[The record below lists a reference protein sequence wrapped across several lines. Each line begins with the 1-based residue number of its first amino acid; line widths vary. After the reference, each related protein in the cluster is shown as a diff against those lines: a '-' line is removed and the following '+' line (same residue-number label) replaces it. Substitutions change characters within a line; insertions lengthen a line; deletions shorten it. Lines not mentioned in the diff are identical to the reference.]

1 MRQLVVAMT
10 AVMVTGF
17 LLTSCAASGPDP
29 ALVSTVGDLISS
41 GRSVELGL
49 ELDEDEKILPG
60 TLTTLLDDMADE
72 MAASVRSLELAAASN
87 AVDAAYREDVL
98 RVARDALDAVHLA
111 QQGDHAAAAEEL
123 DAQLAQLS
131 RLEDAG

>member
-1 MRQLVVAMT
+1 MRQIVGVAT
-10 AVMVTGF
+10 AVLVTGL
-17 LLTSCAASGPDP
+17 LLTSCAAPSPDP

-49 ELDEDEKILPG
+49 ELDESDKILPG

-72 MAASVRSLELAAASN
+72 MAESIKTLELAATSD
-87 AVDAAYREDVL
+87 AVDAEYRDDAL
-98 RVARDALDAVHLA
+98 TAARHALDAVHLA
-111 QQGDHAAAAEEL
+111 QQGHHAAATTEL
-123 DAQLAQLS
+123 DAPLEELS